1 MSHASGPDPAATSPE
16 FDALLTRLF
25 ASPFDADTTPVEVL
39 RANFERFAAGFA
51 DIPPG
56 TEFVSG
62 ELGGVPVEWV
72 TAPGSGKDSVVV
84 LLHGGGFTIGTIES
98 YRDMAARLSQL
109 TGGTTVIVGYRLAP
123 ENRYPAALDDC
134 YAAVQ
139 GVIASGVDAS
149 QVAVVGDSAGG
160 GLTLSVLVR
169 MREAGGAL
177 PACAVCVSPLTDLT
191 HSGDS
196 VKERAHL
203 DPIVTP
209 AGSHC
214 YGVRYLGSEDSDF
227 ANPGASPLFADLHG
241 LPPIL
246 IMVGSSEVLLDDS
259 VRVARRIRATGGEVI
274 LDIWPRMV
282 HIFPFFAA
290 QIPESRQ
297 GMEEIGGF
305 LSARLGTAPA
315 GSGA

>member
-25 ASPFDADTTPVEVL
+25 ASPFEADTTPIEVL
-39 RANFERFAAGFA
+39 RANFERFAAGFS

-56 TEFVSG
+56 TEFASG

-72 TAPGSGKDSVVV
+72 TAPGSSKDSAVVY
-84 LLHGGGFTIGTIES
+84 LHGGGFAIGTIES
-98 YRDMAARLSQL
+98 YRDMAARLSRL
-109 TGGTTVIVGYRLAP
+109 TGGTTVTVGYRLAP

-139 GVIASGVDAS
+139 GVIASGVGAS
-149 QVAVVGDSAGG
+149 RVAVVGDSAGG

-169 MREAGGAL
+169 MRDAGDAL
-177 PACAVCVSPLTDLT
+177 PACAVCVSPLADLA

-209 AGSHC
+209 AGSHS
-214 YGVRYLGSEDSDF
+214 YGVRYLGSEGDF
-227 ANPGASPLFADLHG
+227 TDPGASPLYSDLRG
-241 LPPIL
+241 LPPVL
-246 IMVGSSEVLLDDS
+246 IVVGSSEVLLDDS
-259 VRVARRIRATGGEVI
+259 IRVARRIRAAGGEVI

-297 GMEEIGGF
+297 AMEEIGGF
-305 LSARLGTAPA
+305 LSARLGTAAA
-315 GSGA
+315 GGAA